1 MNYYPRIFLI
11 SILTLLLLFFGF
23 KRETKLLCFDNNE
36 LVFKE
41 RFEKQTTTNYQAE
54 VKSLTR
60 FNLTTKIQSVCF
72 YSLIFGLLTASILF
86 LLSNSKQIFKYVL
99 LGYLSYMVLSF
110 FLIRIGSNGVDY
122 RLSIGLAHY
131 LEDLFVSPYILLFTA
146 VGLKAFGLV
155 NLNKQQ

>member
-1 MNYYPRIFLI
+1 MNYFPRILLI
-11 SILTLLLLFFGF
+11 SILTISLFYFGF
-23 KRETKLLCFDNNE
+23 KRETKLLCFDNYK

-41 RFEKQTTTNYQAE
+41 RFEKQTTTNYQSE

-60 FNLTTKIQSVCF
+60 FYFSSKIQSVCF

-99 LGYLSYMVLSF
+99 FGYLAYMLLSF
-110 FLIRIGSNGVDY
+110 FLIKIGSAGVDY

-131 LEDLFVSPYILLFTA
+131 LEDLFVSPYILLFAA
-146 VGLKAFGLV
+146 VALKAFGLID
-155 NLNKQQ
+155 LNKK